1 MVYDIPVNEKRD
13 LLKQTLVTQGF
24 HCDTEAEWN
33 ALLEHIEVHKYFAS
47 EHSPSPVNW
56 HEAVF
61 SWMEEVY
68 EPLLDAVETPELQEV
83 FPDVSSGSLLFAIS
97 SHWYY
102 LKQSK
107 ADVSAV
113 EAARDYSRK
122 YGTAGEFRDPDN
134 G

>member
-13 LLKQTLVTQGF
+13 LLKQTLMTQGF
-24 HCDTEAEWN
+24 HCDSEDEWN

-68 EPLLDAVETPELQEV
+68 EPLLDAVKTPELHAA

-107 ADVSAV
+107 GEVSAAD
-113 EAARDYSRK
+113 AARDYSRK
-122 YGTAGEFRDPDN
+122 FGKENRFRETR
-134 G
+134 